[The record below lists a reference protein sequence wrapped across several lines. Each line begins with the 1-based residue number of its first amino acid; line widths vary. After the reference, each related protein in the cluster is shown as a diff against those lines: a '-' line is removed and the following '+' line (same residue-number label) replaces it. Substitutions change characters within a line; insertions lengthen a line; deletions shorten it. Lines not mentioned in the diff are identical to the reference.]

1 MKHFLYPSV
10 ASSSPWAPLWEYY
23 SALKGEVGGRGVV
36 FQLRRLL
43 ANSSKEWFILKGTLN
58 SSLSYTEN
66 KLNIDLRE
74 EMPEKIGMVAR
85 GRGLTKEEEIDEPWK
100 SGTMGR

>member
-43 ANSSKEWFILKGTLN
+43 ANSSKEWFILKVTLN
-58 SSLSYTEN
+58 SSLSYTKKQIEHWSKGRNAREN
-66 KLNIDLRE
+66 RY
-74 EMPEKIGMVAR
+74 GC
-85 GRGLTKEEEIDEPWK
+85 
-100 SGTMGR
+100 